1 MIDKAKQ
8 YRKLDPFFWTLIPL
22 AYMLFALLNGLVLK
36 WPIPGAKDSPFAYFF
51 INVNKYGWA
60 FVGQMGGDHF
70 YRLPLSWLCALWD
83 EKYQA
88 EIGCFLVKTEHYSD
102 EKSCFLIFLKNVE
115 FFSCMSFET
124 VI

>member
-51 INVNKYGWA
+51 INVNKYGWT
-60 FVGQMGGDHF
+60 FVGKWVVIIFIAYLLAGYVLYGIKIIK
-70 YRLPLSWLCALWD
+70 R
-83 EKYQA
+83 
-88 EIGCFLVKTEHYSD
+88 
-102 EKSCFLIFLKNVE
+102 KSAV
-115 FFSCMSFET
+115 S
-124 VI
+124 